1 MSDPTPPKKPSYS
14 VLKNLPFV
22 LVHLVALIGV
32 FAMGWSWKGAA
43 LAVGLYYLRMFGVT
57 AGYHRYFSHRTFRT
71 SRFFQFVLA
80 FLAVSSTQKGVLW
93 WASHHRLHHKLS
105 DKEGDVHSMKRDG
118 FFWSHVGWIMSNQ
131 HDETDEKRISDLTR
145 YPELRFLDRFH
156 VLPTLVLAGVLFAV
170 GGFHALF
177 WGYFVS
183 TVFLWHG
190 TFTINSLCH
199 YLGKPRYATGDE
211 SKNSLFLALI
221 TMGEGW
227 HNNHHYFQRSTAQ
240 GFFWWEIDMTFY
252 ILKALSWVGVVWD
265 LQTASDEVKG
275 KNLLRPKTPA
285 KSTTDLEG
293 LEVPVLDASPADAE

>member
-1 MSDPTPPKKPSYS
+1 MSAPTPPKKPSYS

-22 LVHLVALIGV
+22 LVHLVALVGV

-118 FFWSHVGWIMSNQ
+118 FFWSHVGWIMSDQ
-131 HDETDEKRISDLTR
+131 YDSTDEKRISDLTR

-156 VLPTLVLAGVLFAV
+156 VLPTLVLGTVLFAA

-211 SKNSLFLALI
+211 SKNSLILSLI

-240 GFFWWEIDMTFY
+240 GFFWWEIDLTFY

-275 KNLLRPKTPA
+275 KNLLRPKATPEA
-285 KSTTDLEG
+285 EPEG